1 MKRYLKI
8 IPFVVF
14 AGIVFYLFPH
24 YENNFSYSFEV
35 GKPWNYERLT
45 APSDFPIYKTQ
56 DQLNKEQQEL
66 LADFAPCYVFCDTIT
81 SPLVLSY
88 EDREALIE
96 QKYRFISVLEDQV
109 ARRYPIRQ
117 VFTPKTAFECYGVTM
132 SPNIVLDS
140 VKTAQLKESI
150 LSVISPTQGVVQEG
164 EKIIDTGEL
173 VTEHNYLILISLRK
187 VYEQSN
193 RSHQQKI
200 FGTIGTVLLLCFVI
214 AVFAAFFFFFSSRG
228 KETWSAVIFF
238 CFLPLLLV
246 ASTFLLMGRFVNTP
260 LYIIPFAWVPLVVRS
275 FFDARM
281 ALVTHLVTILICAL
295 AVPFPLEFLFVQTLV
310 GAVTIVSM
318 QDMSKRTQVV
328 QTVGWI
334 VLTYVVAYTAFCLI
348 SPTNVAS
355 IDWHTYIYIVLNGI
369 LVICGSYGLILAS
382 EHIFGFISA
391 TTLIELTNVNSTLL
405 QDFAQKAPGS
415 FQHSLQ
421 VGNLASEAAKKIGA
435 NALLVRTGALYHDIG
450 KMLHPEY
457 FIENQTGGVNPLID
471 LDAREAARIV
481 LQHVEDGVKLGQKAH
496 LPAIIIQFIRSHHGT
511 SLTRFFY
518 NTYVNSHPG
527 AVVDDSL
534 FRYAGPKPSTKEGAI
549 LMMADAIE
557 ARSRSLSS
565 YTEESI
571 WNMIVDMTD
580 QQIKDKQFT
589 DTPLSFKDLEDIR
602 LVFKERLISIYHHR
616 IKYPTLNL

>member
-1 MKRYLKI
+1 MKRYLKL
-8 IPFVVF
+8 IPFIAF
-14 AGIVFYLFPH
+14 AGIVLYLFPH
-24 YENNFSYSFEV
+24 YDNNFSYYFEV
-35 GKPWNYERLT
+35 GKPWGYERLT

-56 DQLNKEQQEL
+56 NQLDKEQQEL
-66 LADFAPCYVFCDTIT
+66 LADFAPCYVLSDTIT

-96 QKYRFISVLEDQV
+96 QEYRFISVLEDQV

-117 VFTPKTAFECYGVTM
+117 VFTPKTAFERYGVTM

-140 VKTAQLKESI
+140 AKTAQLKES
-150 LSVISPTQGVVQEG
+150 LLAAISPTQGIVQAG

-173 VTEHNYLILISLRK
+173 VSERDYQILMSLK
-187 VYEQSN
+187 KMYEQSD
-193 RSHQQKI
+193 RSDLQKSLSMVGI
-200 FGTIGTVLLLCFVI
+200 SVLICFII
-214 AVFAAFFFFFSSRG
+214 AVFAAFFFFFCSSWME
-228 KETWSAVIFF
+228 KWSAVLFF
-238 CFLPLLLV
+238 CLLPLLLV
-246 ASTFLLMGRFVNTP
+246 AITFLTMRYLP
-260 LYIIPFAWVPLVVRS
+260 IPIYLIPFAWVPLVVRS
-275 FFDARM
+275 FYDSRM
-281 ALVTHLVTILICAL
+281 ALIAHLVTILICAL
-295 AVPFPLEFLFVQTLV
+295 AVPVPLEFLFIQILV
-310 GAVTIVSM
+310 GAVTVVSM
-318 QDMSKRTQVV
+318 QDMSQRAQVV
-328 QTVGWI
+328 QTTGWI
-334 VLTYVVAYTAFCLI
+334 VLTYAVAYTAFCLI
-348 SPTNVAS
+348 SPANLAS

-391 TTLIELTNVNSTLL
+391 TTLIELTNVNSSLM

-450 KMLHPEY
+450 KMPHPEY
-457 FIENQTGGVNPLID
+457 FIENQTGGVNPLMD
-471 LDAREAARIV
+471 LDPKEAARIV
-481 LQHVEDGVKLGQKAH
+481 IQHVDDGVKLGQKAH

-534 FRYAGPKPSTKEGAI
+534 FRYAGPKPTTKEGAI

-571 WNMIVDMTD
+571 WDMIVDMTD

>member
-1 MKRYLKI
+1 MKRYLKL
-8 IPFVVF
+8 IPFIAF
-14 AGIVFYLFPH
+14 AGIVLYLFPH
-24 YENNFSYSFEV
+24 YDNNFSYYFEV
-35 GKPWNYERLT
+35 GKPWGYERLT

-56 DQLNKEQQEL
+56 EQLAAEKQEL

-88 EDREALIE
+88 EDREELVN
-96 QKYRFISVLEDQV
+96 QNYHFISVLDNQV

-117 VFTPKTAFECYGVTM
+117 VFTPKTAYEHYDITM
-132 SPNIVLDS
+132 GPNIVLDS
-140 VKTAQLKESI
+140 LKTEQLKESL
-150 LSVISPTQGVVQEG
+150 LSVVSPTQGIVQAG
-164 EKIIDTGEL
+164 EKIIDTGEI
-173 VTEHNYLILISLRK
+173 VSERDYQILMSLRK
-187 VYEQSN
+187 MYEQSD
-193 RSHQQKI
+193 RSDLQKTLSMVGI
-200 FGTIGTVLLLCFVI
+200 SVLICFLI
-214 AVFAAFFFFFSSRG
+214 AVFAAYLFIFCS
-228 KETWSAVIFF
+228 TWMEKWSNVIFF
-238 CFLPLLLV
+238 CLLPLLLI
-246 ASTFLLMGRFVNTP
+246 ALTFLSMRFTSLS

-275 FFDARM
+275 FYDARM
-281 ALVTHLVTILICAL
+281 AMIMHVITVLICAL
-295 AVPFPLEFLFVQTLV
+295 AVPVPLEFLCIQLIV

-318 QDMSKRTQVV
+318 QDMSRRAQVV
-328 QTVGWI
+328 ETTGWI
-334 VLTYVVAYTAFCLI
+334 VLTYAFSYTAFCFI
-348 SPTNVAS
+348 SPANIAA
-355 IDWHTYIYIVLNGI
+355 IDWHIYIYIILNGI
-369 LVICGSYGLILAS
+369 LVICGSYGLIIAF
-382 EHIFGFISA
+382 EHLFRLISA

-457 FIENQTGGVNPLID
+457 FIENQTGGINPLLD
-471 LDAREAARIV
+471 LDAKEAARIV
-481 LQHVEDGVKLGQKAH
+481 LQHVTDGAKLAQKAH
-496 LPAIIIQFIRSHHGT
+496 LPAIITQFIRSHHGT
-511 SLTRFFY
+511 SLTRYFY
-518 NTYVNSHPG
+518 NTYVNAHPG
-527 AVVDDSL
+527 VAVDDSL
-534 FRYAGPKPSTKEGAI
+534 FRYAGPKPTTKEGAI

-557 ARSRSLSS
+557 ARSRSLST

-571 WNMIVDMTD
+571 WDMIVDMTD